1 MNPTTEQQLDA
12 IAAQCKANLTLAD
25 KWTPGKWYITCM
37 GRCSSYDFSVP
48 EVCQLLPELV
58 HWTDQ
63 QRANGDYIA
72 ACAGAAESGWRST
85 IAAIEGLQKIA
96 WVEASGNRDYS
107 WTGEQAF
114 AALTAIVSAWE
125 ANK

>member
-12 IAAQCKANLTLAD
+12 IVVQCKANLALAD
-25 KWTPGKWYITCM
+25 KRTPGKWYMTCM

-48 EVCQLLPELV
+48 EVCQLFPELV

-72 ACAGAAESGWRST
+72 ACAGAAEAGWRST
-85 IAAIEGLQKIA
+85 ILACEATKELGNTALGIA
-96 WVEASGNRDYS
+96 LA
-107 WTGEQAF
+107 TGIIA
-114 AALTAIVSAWE
+114 AWE

>member
-12 IAAQCKANLTLAD
+12 IVVQCKANLALAE
-25 KWTPGKWYITCM
+25 KRTQGRWTPHQS
-37 GRCSSYDFSVP
+37 GRSYKVQPAEIWLGDCSA
-48 EVCQLLPELV
+48 LPESA
-58 HWTDQ
+58 TRDN
-63 QRANGDYIA
+63 AAYIA
-72 ACAGAAESGWRST
+72 TCAGAAESGWRST